1 MQGAEA
7 ERRQG
12 GADRANGVK
21 AQSPVRGEKYGGP
34 GWKPGLGAEGKC
46 PRPVC
51 GVLNNLKH
59 KAMCTRC
66 RGDPEKQAVKP
77 DVRGALP
84 GGDGRASCLAVYQT
98 PAPGNLKVHLL
109 QHWPYR
115 RHVLRYSLS
124 VRCRTGPQWAWG
136 GECPNV
142 TAAAEGFARIQVLQA
157 ETGRAV
163 NTGCRHPDSG
173 AARQRGQPGSRISR
187 LWECRA
193 AGLGQPDSRTIS
205 LREVRLRDCRAW
217 DTPTAGP
224 ENRKVGQCRSSA
236 DRRAGLGMER
246 SPCGSGGYYRQTD
259 QSEKHCA
266 SRARVRQGRA
276 PAGQC
281 GWRQAA
287 PRLASVFH
295 SVAGPVFRAV
305 PAPIPRATFCP

>member
-1 MQGAEA
+1 MQGAEE

-84 GGDGRASCLAVYQT
+84 GGYGRASCLAVYQT

-124 VRCRTGPQWAWG
+124 VQCCTGPQWASG

-173 AARQRGQPGSRISR
+173 AIRQRGNQAARLGTTRQQDKPIVGVPGCGAGATRQQDNQSAGNQAAR
-187 LWECRA
+187 LS
-193 AGLGQPDSRTIS
+193 GLGHA
-205 LREVRLRDCRAW
+205 DCR
-217 DTPTAGP
+217 TG
-224 ENRKVGQCRSSA
+224 ES
-236 DRRAGLGMER
+236 
-246 SPCGSGGYYRQTD
+246 
-259 QSEKHCA
+259 
-266 SRARVRQGRA
+266 
-276 PAGQC
+276 
-281 GWRQAA
+281 
-287 PRLASVFH
+287 
-295 SVAGPVFRAV
+295 
-305 PAPIPRATFCP
+305 

>member
-1 MQGAEA
+1 MCCGTVFQC
-7 ERRQG
+7 
-12 GADRANGVK
+12 GV
-21 AQSPVRGEKYGGP
+21 AP
-34 GWKPGLGAEGKC
+34 GRSGLGAANAPTSRLRQK
-46 PRPVC
+46 
-51 GVLNNLKH
+51 
-59 KAMCTRC
+59 
-66 RGDPEKQAVKP
+66 
-77 DVRGALP
+77 ALP
-84 GGDGRASCLAVYQT
+84 VFKYCRPKPGGPSILVADIPT
-98 PAPGNLKVHLL
+98 
-109 QHWPYR
+109 
-115 RHVLRYSLS
+115 
-124 VRCRTGPQWAWG
+124 
-136 GECPNV
+136 
-142 TAAAEGFARIQVLQA
+142 
-157 ETGRAV
+157 
-163 NTGCRHPDSG
+163 
-173 AARQRGQPGSRISR
+173 
-187 LWECRA
+187 
-193 AGLGQPDSRTIS
+193 AGLGQPDSRTTS

-287 PRLASVFH
+287 PRLAPVFH